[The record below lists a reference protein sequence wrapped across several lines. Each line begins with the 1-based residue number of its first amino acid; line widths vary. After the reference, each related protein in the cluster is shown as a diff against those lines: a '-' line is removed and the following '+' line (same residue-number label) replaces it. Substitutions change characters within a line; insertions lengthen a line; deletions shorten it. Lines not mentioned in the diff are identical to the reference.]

1 LAHWL
6 KLVARLIKGGYD
18 SRVFYTSQGGYD
30 THSQQLGRHFGLLCE
45 LSGALRAF
53 LDDLAD
59 AKLADR
65 VLILG
70 FSEFGRRVEENASA
84 GTDHGAAGPVFLAGP
99 SVKPGLLSTYPSLTD
114 LVDGDLKP
122 LVDFRRVYATI
133 LDRWLGLS
141 SKATLGGTFEP
152 LPLLNI

>member
-1 LAHWL
+1 MYRASASGVNNIVSSVP
-6 KLVARLIKGGYD
+6 KP
-18 SRVFYTSQGGYD
+18 
-30 THSQQLGRHFGLLCE
+30 LLSSCRDRWV
-45 LSGALRAF
+45 SDFPF

-84 GTDHGAAGPVFLAGP
+84 GTDHGAAVPVFLAGP
-99 SVKPGLLSTYPSLTD
+99 SVKPGLLSTYHSLTD
-114 LVDGDLKP
+114 LIDGDLKP
-122 LVDFRRVYATI
+122 IVDFRRVYATI